1 LTCPQ
6 PDEILNWRL
15 GLAGNKRIA
24 RFVFYSRMHSNA
36 SFWEAVRGAAASLDS
51 NKLRSFLTLLG
62 IILATTTLIAV
73 MSVINGMNRY
83 IAENVSNM
91 GADGFRVRRLV
102 MIGAF
107 DPKKYLEM
115 QRRNPELT
123 REEFDFL
130 KTRATLVAEIG
141 METQR
146 QAVVHY
152 GTEQV
157 DGVSVQGVSSNM
169 AALTNTQIAL
179 GRFLSESENQRRRQV
194 AFVGNDIRQRFFPST
209 DPIGKSLTIEGRP
222 FEIVGVAKSQGS
234 VFGNSLDNFAM
245 IPAETFFKIYGSRQG
260 IGYRARALD
269 HEHLFRAQDET
280 RMLLRSYRH
289 LRPNQDDTFAIV
301 SSDSLVSAWDNIT
314 GSIAATAIAIV
325 SVFMVVGGVVV
336 MNIMLAVVTERTHEI
351 GIRKSVG
358 ARRVDILR
366 QFLVESAM
374 LAASGGVIGVCLA
387 WLLAVLVRTATPVPM
402 AVPFSAV
409 VTSVALSASVG
420 LFFGIY
426 PATRASRLDPIEA
439 LRAEN

>member
-1 LTCPQ
+1 MEST
-6 PDEILNWRL
+6 
-15 GLAGNKRIA
+15 
-24 RFVFYSRMHSNA
+24 A
-36 SFWEAVRGAAASLDS
+36 SFWEAVRGAAASLRS
-51 NKLRSFLTLLG
+51 SKLRSFLTLLG

-73 MSVINGMNRY
+73 MAVINGMNRY

-91 GADGFRVRRLV
+91 GADGFRVRRMV

-115 QRRNPELT
+115 QRRNPELK

-130 KTRATLVAEIG
+130 KSHATLIGDIG

-157 DGVSVQGVSSNM
+157 DGVGVQGVTSNM

-179 GRFLSESENQRRRQV
+179 GRFLSEGEDQRRQMV
-194 AFVGNDIRQRFFPST
+194 AFVGNDIKQRFFPSVN
-209 DPIGKSLTIEGRP
+209 PIGKVLSIEGRP
-222 FEIVGVAKSQGS
+222 FDIVGAAKPQGS
-234 VFGNSLDNFAM
+234 VFGNSLDNFVM
-245 IPAETFFKIYGSRQG
+245 IPVESYFKIYGGRTG
-260 IGYRARALD
+260 IGYRARAMD
-269 HEHLFRAQDET
+269 HDYLFRAQDET

-289 LRPNQDDTFAIV
+289 LRPNQEDTFAIV

-314 GSIAATAIAIV
+314 GSIAATAVAVV

-366 QFLVESAM
+366 QFLVESSM
-374 LAASGGVIGVCLA
+374 LAASGGIIGVCLA
-387 WLLAVLVRTATPVPM
+387 WMVAVLVRSLTPVPM
-402 AVPFSAV
+402 AVPLSAV
-409 VTSVALSASVG
+409 IISVMLSAGVG

-439 LRAEN
+439 LRAEK